1 MPNIPCPHCGRSI
14 SDQSKRC
21 LYCAKP
27 LDADATGDEVDKRA
41 RMLAAMYQA
50 GVGLPAAEKQSWI
63 ERQSDEPLPVRI
75 MIALLILPVVLLWPP
90 LWWKWVKTL
99 FRP

>member
-1 MPNIPCPHCGRSI
+1 MPNIPCPHCGRTI

-27 LDADATGDEVDKRA
+27 LDATVGGDDVEKRA
-41 RMLAAMYQA
+41 RMLSAMYQA
-50 GVGLPAAEKQSWI
+50 GVGLPTKEKQSWL
-63 ERQSDEPLPVRI
+63 ERYRDEPLLVRI
-75 MIALLILPVVLLWPP
+75 ALALLILPIVVVWPP
-90 LWWKWVKTL
+90 LWWKWIKTL